1 MFNNR
6 DHRQSDQSSNRQ
18 GSERR
23 LLRVYD
29 CRSGDNHNNRTEL
42 NTSGLDFNDFLQ
54 ILRRQFTIHP
64 RETFVVA
71 TTDRTVLDFDKFRAL
86 QDGTTL
92 YLLQNGN
99 QPLTKAMEEQ
109 INFKPHYDTMIKSGM
124 YEYYSSEGRNS
135 LPFAFAELI
144 DNSLSATAK
153 NTRTRIIE
161 LRMLFD
167 EQFGKPA
174 VLVLDNGCGMT
185 SKQLNNWAVFRLS
198 KFTRENNTLPSEQK
212 GYVRPAPVFR
222 SLNSD
227 ISYFGVGGK
236 QAVFFIGNS
245 VRMISK
251 PVDSPDVHELVLS
264 KEDFE
269 RKERNKED
277 IYEGNIIH
285 RKPGDYSR
293 VKGKDEHFLHELIK
307 EESGKE
313 SFTAVVI
320 TGIKPEHILFLKDNF
335 EEWTREL
342 AHTYHYYIH
351 GVNGNDGVH
360 KDTNPDHSPEID
372 IQITMR
378 EKPPKCPRMLNLRE
392 VDDDMQTLYINAA
405 ADTFEFKAV
414 TGQDSGRVEG
424 IIRYHPFLY
433 DKETYPPDPQAV
445 QDEDEDEDDNENESL
460 QQARGKR
467 PIFECFWNGRLIPYT
482 TVEDFSWCAC
492 PSKGA
497 KVPKECYSRF
507 SGVLFTDDRFQ
518 VTTNKLTFMD
528 LEIRV
533 KNKDTLF
540 MRTYNGKGQTRGI
553 EKEFTEWLKTCHE
566 KLDKQ
571 VQFMRFKEIITRDD
585 LTVKKRQHPWSVFK
599 SIRWDGKLFKKKDL
613 VRFKTK
619 SYYNATVVRFL
630 LFGDHETDVFATG
643 GEVELILEPKELYGM
658 TKIVPISKIDKNTSK
673 EVIMKNI
680 DSDRAKLPDRLKV
693 GWPKNNPLQQNAVHP
708 AGTAIGEISVHILD
722 RDGSSVSRLPKISQ
736 STGIKLS
743 VQMTIA
749 QQVGQ
754 TNKVIVRTLAPYSPV
769 WGFWFKEINKKN
781 LTKPGSYKLSLT
793 TVVNDAQTTFG
804 GRDLPSHTINFTIK
818 EGPAVSFVVDDV
830 KFTAHVGVLFDIP
843 LHLKD
848 DCNNSTM
855 DLPSVKPVLQG
866 SDMNVSYEGV
876 DRSGTKFII
885 KGVKARGKFLNH
897 HQSKE
902 RDLKVNLP
910 GLTKDTQII
919 KINLLPGPPRS
930 LHVKGNNTII
940 IENGNPAKFDV
951 EIHDEAGN
959 LAAAS
964 KLIVNCEVEGLQLV
978 QIDCSRS
985 GAGQLLTKKIDKK
998 IIQGEPQY
1006 LKVHFTVPS
1015 LKSIEPV
1022 VRLLKVMPSNRVS
1035 LISLF
1040 NQDEKVL
1047 DNSMISC
1054 PAGSS
1059 LNRLTYKLYDEAG
1072 RMVPLS
1078 VEMAP
1083 TIKVS
1088 WKCEQNLQELE
1099 QGRLPDITVP
1109 KQVEERSYQVVYHN
1123 KESSMSVSFTVISL
1137 PNEPNCLKA
1146 TLPQSTVKLGEILSG
1161 IKLELIDTYGNVT
1174 NSVTAGCETHITVD
1188 AEGLDKST
1196 IDFKWQEMNR
1206 FVEVTGIHFQ
1216 GGTPGLR
1223 KLCFT
1228 YQKYEESVDVQVTAG
1243 YPAQLQLITKL
1254 QQPLQVLNGRSISTP
1269 FLIQLLDK
1277 WGNPSSEEG
1286 VMLGLEPL
1294 SSTLQVTTAAKQT
1307 DAEGKASLLVKSVSG
1322 QKGHYQLTFKG
1333 SFKDKPIL
1341 GPSVNLTV
1349 LPNPNKPVGLTVEYD
1364 NTAMFCAKECFPV
1377 FQVTVMSDDGSP
1389 MTNFAPAAV
1398 SMWLWEGEPSGKTP
1412 PATATNLKCNKPMEK
1427 DRKNCFYF
1435 RDKEIPE
1442 RATKHIIQFS
1452 VQVSQQ
1458 SRLFSNQITINVVA
1472 NKPAKL
1478 APDSHPAA
1486 PVVSCDADIANR
1498 TLVQNMTLRIT
1509 DCYGNPAAQNLDGW
1523 VSVCITGS
1531 PGQILP
1537 WFENKSSTCQI
1548 KLEKGQAY
1556 IHSLAILENS
1566 PGEDG
1571 SVYTLSFTPVVP
1583 MVSCSLDGFTLPFH
1597 FYNDAMNQQKMVD
1610 LLRKKTEIT
1619 KFIRSQQEYNKDYE
1633 LLLHVYTDRV
1643 LTTKSKDKKLRDEL
1657 IKYNIEITEITSIAD
1672 IDSLL
1677 REKTAEA
1684 DKLLNMP
1691 RRVCTIQ
1698 DNFRGQQDVLGMVG
1712 HLAWLENDNVAR
1724 VISWFIRGDMDCVI
1738 TKTTEAAW
1746 KIYTDTQGRQQVMP
1760 VDGIYVPTNNSP
1772 LPHLRNGQQLF
1783 DAPGNPIFARD
1794 LLIYPPDLHD
1804 MESCV
1809 KVFHN
1814 ILGNA
1819 IVMDDL
1825 RSASKYRVEV
1835 VKRKMPCPTI
1845 LTRNGDCISAKGK
1858 FGGQQNKAPPTVTPI
1873 FGAPIPK
1880 SYYTVKKEIDL
1891 LKHYQ
1896 IAKKTKEEAEE
1907 ERDTHIRSMNSPQMM
1922 QKHKDL
1928 EEKQNQLEAIERL
1941 LLSKSARPVKRAAD
1955 SVGSEGEPS
1964 GIVAKRGR

>member
-198 KFTRENNTLPSEQK
+198 KFTRENNTFEQK

-445 QDEDEDEDDNENESL
+445 QADEDEDEDDNENESL

-643 GEVELILEPKELYGM
+643 GEVEL
-658 TKIVPISKIDKNTSK
+658 
-673 EVIMKNI
+673 
-680 DSDRAKLPDRLKV
+680 PDRLKV

-708 AGTAIGEISVHILD
+708 AGTAIGKVHTFQFMY
-722 RDGSSVSRLPKISQ
+722 Q
-736 STGIKLS
+736 SPFQS
-743 VQMTIA
+743 
-749 QQVGQ
+749 
-754 TNKVIVRTLAPYSPV
+754 
-769 WGFWFKEINKKN
+769 ECEN

-897 HQSKE
+897 HQSKVG
-902 RDLKVNLP
+902 KNMCSSQKTNFFPV
-910 GLTKDTQII
+910 IC
-919 KINLLPGPPRS
+919 PPRS

-964 KLIVNCEVEGLQLV
+964 KLIVNCEVCGLQLV

-1161 IKLELIDTYGNVT
+1161 ISEYKLFEYFVDVNVLT
-1174 NSVTAGCETHITVD
+1174 LCV
-1188 AEGLDKST
+1188 
-1196 IDFKWQEMNR
+1196 QEMNR

-1243 YPAQLQLITKL
+1243 YPLLKL
-1254 QQPLQVLNGRSISTP
+1254 LLLYVLLQPLQVLNGRSISTP

-1294 SSTLQVTTAAKQT
+1294 SSTLQVN
-1307 DAEGKASLLVKSVSG
+1307 AEGKASLLVKMLICSCSTR
-1322 QKGHYQLTFKG
+1322 GHYQLTFKG

-1537 WFENKSSTCQI
+1537 WFENKSSTWAHLLYDTLPSQ
-1548 KLEKGQAY
+1548 
-1556 IHSLAILENS
+1556 SLAILENS

-1583 MVSCSLDGFTLPFH
+1583 MA
-1597 FYNDAMNQQKMVD
+1597 N
-1610 LLRKKTEIT
+1610 I
-1619 KFIRSQQEYNKDYE
+1619 
-1633 LLLHVYTDRV
+1633 V

-1657 IKYNIEITEITSIAD
+1657 IKYNIEITEITSV
-1672 IDSLL
+1672 SCHLL

-1880 SYYTVKKEIDL
+1880 SYYTVKKEIGDL
-1891 LKHYQ
+1891 SQK
-1896 IAKKTKEEAEE
+1896 EAEE

-1941 LLSKSARPVKRAAD
+1941 LY
-1955 SVGSEGEPS
+1955 SVGSEGESTKKKKKKSFDPH
-1964 GIVAKRGR
+1964 